1 MKRLL
6 ITFMLCSSL
15 SYAKGGHG
23 HASGHSSHVALHPAV
38 MTYSAHT
45 AGTDDAEHKA
55 KNATGIVW
63 AIGGALGMF
72 LIYTILAEWTEQ

>member
-38 MTYSAHT
+38 MTHSAHT

-55 KNATGIVW
+55 KTPLVLFGQLVAR
-63 AIGGALGMF
+63 
-72 LIYTILAEWTEQ
+72 LACF